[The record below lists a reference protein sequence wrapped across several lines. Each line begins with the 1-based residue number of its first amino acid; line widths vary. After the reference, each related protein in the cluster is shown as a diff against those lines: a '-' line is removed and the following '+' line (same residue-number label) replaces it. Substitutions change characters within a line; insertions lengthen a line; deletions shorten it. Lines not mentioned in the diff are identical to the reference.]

1 MALNISSLE
10 RSNLAESVS
19 DLLRESIVNGQI
31 TPGTHLIEAEIAKQL
46 NVSRG
51 PLREA
56 FRILEKEGLLDNRP
70 GRGAYV
76 SQPSERYIT
85 EAYSLRSILEVEA
98 FRLAIKKRTEE
109 DLDRLE
115 NALEELFNAAKS
127 GDERDVLRLDIAFH
141 RMIWGIAD
149 HRLIQA
155 SLEAIITR
163 LPVTLELTLLSL
175 AVAVALGVVLGVL
188 AAVRPYTRL
197 DVGISLLT
205 AFGTAMPNF
214 WIAILFILVFAL
226 YLRVLPSSGS
236 IPFVEDPLGNLRAM
250 VLPAI
255 TLSAAYFSNVARLTR
270 AKMLEALESEYVR
283 TARAKGVREARVLLV
298 HALRNSLLPVL
309 SVLGVSISRLF
320 GGAVVTETI
329 FALPGI
335 GILLVDSILSRDF
348 PVVQGVIIVITVGVF
363 VTNFLIELAY
373 AAVDPRV
380 RIG

>member
-1 MALNISSLE
+1 MWVFVLRRIATMLFAILFLTALIFVLMQAVLGDPVVLMLG
-10 RSNLAESVS
+10 RDADPATVARLRQ
-19 DLLRESIVNGQI
+19 DLG
-31 TPGTHLIEAEIAKQL
+31 
-46 NVSRG
+46 
-51 PLREA
+51 
-56 FRILEKEGLLDNRP
+56 FNRP
-70 GRGAYV
+70 THVQYLDWLGRLLQGDWGR
-76 SQPSERYIT
+76 SFRTPQP
-85 EAYSLRSILEVEA
+85 V
-98 FRLAIKKRTEE
+98 
-109 DLDRLE
+109 
-115 NALEELFNAAKS
+115 
-127 GDERDVLRLDIAFH
+127 
-141 RMIWGIAD
+141 
-149 HRLIQA
+149 
-155 SLEAIITR
+155 LEAIIAR
-163 LPVTLELTLLSL
+163 LPVTLELTFLSL
-175 AVAVALGVVLGVL
+175 VVAVALGVGLGVL

-197 DVGISLLT
+197 DFGISLLT

-214 WIAILFILVFAL
+214 WIAILLILVFAL
-226 YLRVLPSSGS
+226 HLRVLPSSGS

-270 AKMLEALESEYVR
+270 AKILEALESEYVR

-363 VTNFLIELAY
+363 LTNFLVELAY
-373 AAVDPRV
+373 AAVDPRI